1 MHTIKSAL
9 KSGIRWDFV
18 ARFVTA
24 ALFLG
29 MSGLA
34 QAAPLNL
41 TLLPEPDISAAF
53 IDVTYD
59 ATADSLT
66 ASGFALG
73 LATGGSLQSIAGGT
87 FDLVASVFDDGSLL
101 GGTLS
106 IGGTVAGLGFN
117 SGTLLTGDLTAIGF
131 NQANDPLEFLFSVT
145 GGDAAGLYSAGLGG
159 IILGNAGFGGNWTG
173 NFSSNPFAAVADVG
187 VVPVP
192 AAVWLFG
199 TALVG
204 LLGIGGH
211 RRKQNS

>member
-1 MHTIKSAL
+1 MHTIKSDRTKGGL
-9 KSGIRWDFV
+9 RNLV
-18 ARFVTA
+18 ARLLTA

-173 NFSSNPFAAVADVG
+173 DFSSIAAVADVG

-204 LLGIGGH
+204 LLGIGGR

>member
-1 MHTIKSAL
+1 MNITKFAYKTGTLRH
-9 KSGIRWDFV
+9 RM
-18 ARFVTA
+18 ARLLTA
-24 ALFLG
+24 ALILG

-41 TLLPEPDISAAF
+41 MLLPEPDISAAF
-53 IDVTYD
+53 IDVAYN
-59 ATADSLT
+59 AAADSLT

-73 LATGGSLQSIAGGT
+73 LATGGSLESIAGGS
-87 FDLVASVFDDGSLL
+87 FDLVASVLDDGSLL

-106 IGGTVAGLGFN
+106 IGGTVASLGFN
-117 SGTLLTGDLTAIGF
+117 SGTLLTGDLSAIGF

-199 TALVG
+199 TALIG
-204 LLGIGGH
+204 LLGIGGR